1 VLDLLKMAQ
10 KKENLSEEILK
21 NKLGQLLSNSK
32 GLNANIPFDGLQV
45 NRNLDQLYNIL
56 KKKNQ
61 VARPLTE
68 EAKAR
73 VYT

>member
-1 VLDLLKMAQ
+1 MAQNKKSNEDIVRGKLDLLH
-10 KKENLSEEILK
+10 
-21 NKLGQLLSNSK
+21 SNSK
-32 GLNANIPFDGLQV
+32 GLVARIPLDGLSL

-61 VARPLTE
+61 VAKPISE

-73 VYT
+73 EYNFVS